1 MLIHKQIFNSNYL
14 SWHCCGVFD
23 WTNQLTT
30 DEHCLHNSGLPTAKH
45 SWRMQNQC
53 YLYQSLRY
61 LSKFTSGISN
71 NAIITHNKVVDVYIL
86 TKLDVEF
93 SLPPVLAVLLNP
105 NLIPLHKPRFG
116 GEGVRKT
123 ASKIRTIS
131 VSWKDYMHVDDV
143 IVCVVTRRGIVL
155 KYGPINY
162 SFH

>member
-1 MLIHKQIFNSNYL
+1 M
-14 SWHCCGVFD
+14 
-23 WTNQLTT
+23 
-30 DEHCLHNSGLPTAKH
+30 
-45 SWRMQNQC
+45 
-53 YLYQSLRY
+53 
-61 LSKFTSGISN
+61 SKFTSGISN

-93 SLPPVLAVLLNP
+93 SLPPVLAVLL
-105 NLIPLHKPRFG
+105 HKPRFGGFG

-155 KYGPINY
+155 KYGPIPHEFPS
-162 SFH
+162 SFSEPYDDGIA